1 MDTEDAGVVPVQVVR
16 NADGSVS
23 IIDLGPNGRNTEY
36 PAAFVKDKSDEALL
50 QYTYEPIGFQG
61 ATATGGSGKPPSPP
75 RTPPPP
81 DSPEAAREKM
91 LSKISVRESNDKEPM
106 TFQKLYTDLIDDLN
120 PIREAVKKAAKNGA
134 LPTSDDPYQLARL
147 TRGTFGK
154 ANQFLE
160 YGTFDFKTYENN
172 GPSLRAIL
180 KGEVRDL
187 PEITDAE
194 PVDLDTLRA
203 YIKAKRDLELVSRG
217 VADPDVDVDA
227 ATQVV
232 KHWGQY
238 ERVAKELTAY
248 QNRLTAYLR
257 DAGIISADD
266 YDAMLKAN
274 KDYVPFFRVMDEDVG
289 GAGLGRGV
297 KTKNPIKSIK
307 GSERNIIDPIE
318 SIIKNT
324 YMYLS
329 LAERNAVGT
338 RLSTW
343 RIDPATPACL

>member
-1 MDTEDAGVVPVQVVR
+1 MQAEETRNGQNRSRTSLRSRLGVKK
-16 NADGSVS
+16 DFEM
-23 IIDLGPNGRNTEY
+23 GPNVAIVSET
-36 PAAFVKDKSDEALL
+36 KDPSSSKKPDPS
-50 QYTYEPIGFQG
+50 TTRSKTSP
-61 ATATGGSGKPPSPP
+61 TNSGNRIQK
-75 RTPPPP
+75 
-81 DSPEAAREKM
+81 SPEAARAKM

-120 PIREAVKKAAKNGA
+120 PIREAVKKAAKDGE

-232 KHWGQY
+232 KHWGTTSGL
-238 ERVAKELTAY
+238 AKELTAY

-257 DAGIISADD
+257 DAGIISRDD

-289 GAGLGRGV
+289 RAGLGRGV

-329 LAERNAVGT
+329 S
-338 RLSTW
+338 LS
-343 RIDPATPACL
+343 ATP